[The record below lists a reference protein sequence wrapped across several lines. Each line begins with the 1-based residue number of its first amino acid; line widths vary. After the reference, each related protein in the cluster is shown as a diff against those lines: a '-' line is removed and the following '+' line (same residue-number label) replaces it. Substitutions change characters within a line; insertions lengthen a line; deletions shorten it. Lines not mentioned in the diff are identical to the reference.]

1 MCIKEFD
8 VPVYSIQ
15 KFGFSKC
22 DEWGGAESRGNGA
35 RPVEWMIMND
45 TCATHRSRVPRRS
58 SGRNKRRSDNS
69 GRRERTRP
77 GFYFMF
83 CVWQSSVRGCRFSV
97 MFVYFVIKMWLSVRR
112 FPPPSSRIYEL
123 RYIGAEAR
131 EEGGTRCQ
139 RALAAEWDRG
149 AEKIGQQ
156 EVAETAS
163 GCPKRWC
170 WSKRRT
176 GGTED
181 SLPCSWVEEGWLPSE
196 RERRSRPVR
205 LEAEAC
211 CHPPCLGR
219 SRERGTRCRL
229 PSTRGATAVR
239 QEADEH
245 RAVHQRGPVPSHGTA
260 SEPLSWLRTERQCVR
275 EPDRVFFSSLPSL
288 VSVTPHPSVSFLSPR
303 LSLPPGTPRPPW
315 RAPPGRGG
323 RGGVE
328 RSLVSTP
335 RPARGDGG
343 MWRVG
348 RGREPWERS
357 EAGGVNDNER
367 HLRHSPVSSPT
378 EELRKE

>member
-1 MCIKEFD
+1 MSRKRVNLIA
-8 VPVYSIQ
+8 V
-15 KFGFSKC
+15 C

-77 GFYFMF
+77 GVLV
-83 CVWQSSVRGCRFSV
+83 CALCAAVGREGLPRFICLFIYLLLN
-97 MFVYFVIKMWLSVRR
+97 MLNVRR
-112 FPPPSSRIYEL
+112 FPPPSSRIYQL
-123 RYIGAEAR
+123 CYIGAEAR

-149 AEKIGQQ
+149 AEEIGQQ

-181 SLPCSWVEEGWLPSE
+181 SLPCSWVEEGWLSSE

-211 CHPPCLGR
+211 CHPPCLGEEQGTGDSLPAALDRR
-219 SRERGTRCRL
+219 SHRRPPGGGGASGRPPERSSTIAWHREWAAQLVEDRAAVCPGT
-229 PSTRGATAVR
+229 
-239 QEADEH
+239 
-245 RAVHQRGPVPSHGTA
+245 GP
-260 SEPLSWLRTERQCVR
+260 RF
-275 EPDRVFFSSLPSL
+275 FFSSLPSL
-288 VSVTPHPSVSFLSPR
+288 VSVTPHPSISFSLASSVLTPRYAAAALTGSPR
-303 LSLPPGTPRPPW
+303 ERGEGGSRAQSREYPPACEGRWGYVTSGAGPRAVGT
-315 RAPPGRGG
+315 
-323 RGGVE
+323 E
-328 RSLVSTP
+328 
-335 RPARGDGG
+335 
-343 MWRVG
+343 
-348 RGREPWERS
+348 RGRWS
-357 EAGGVNDNER
+357 EW
-367 HLRHSPVSSPT
+367 
-378 EELRKE
+378 

>member
-1 MCIKEFD
+1 MEDERGPGLDFTLCFVCGSRPRGAAAFLLCLFILLL
-8 VPVYSIQ
+8 
-15 KFGFSKC
+15 KC
-22 DEWGGAESRGNGA
+22 LN
-35 RPVEWMIMND
+35 
-45 TCATHRSRVPRRS
+45 
-58 SGRNKRRSDNS
+58 
-69 GRRERTRP
+69 
-77 GFYFMF
+77 
-83 CVWQSSVRGCRFSV
+83 
-97 MFVYFVIKMWLSVRR
+97 VRR

-181 SLPCSWVEEGWLPSE
+181 SLPCSWDEEGWLPSE

-229 PSTRGATAVR
+229 PSTGGATAVR

-275 EPDRVFFSSLPSL
+275 EPDRDFFFFL
-288 VSVTPHPSVSFLSPR
+288 LSPLSR
-303 LSLPPGTPRPPW
+303 LCHSSSFRLLSLASSVLTPRYAAAALTGSPRERGEGGSRAQSREYPPACEGRW
-315 RAPPGRGG
+315 GYVTSGAGPRA
-323 RGGVE
+323 
-328 RSLVSTP
+328 
-335 RPARGDGG
+335 
-343 MWRVG
+343 VG
-348 RGREPWERS
+348 TERGRWS
-357 EAGGVNDNER
+357 E
-367 HLRHSPVSSPT
+367 
-378 EELRKE
+378 

>member
-1 MCIKEFD
+1 
-8 VPVYSIQ
+8 
-15 KFGFSKC
+15 
-22 DEWGGAESRGNGA
+22 
-35 RPVEWMIMND
+35 MND
-45 TCATHRSRVPRRS
+45 TCATHLSRVPRRS
-58 SGRNKRRSDNS
+58 FGRNKRRSDDI

-97 MFVYFVIKMWLSVRR
+97 MFVYFVIKMCLNVRR

-229 PSTRGATAVR
+229 PSTGGATAVR

-275 EPDRVFFSSLPSL
+275 EPDRVFFFPLSPLSSLSLLILPSPFSRL
-288 VSVTPHPSVSFLSPR
+288 VCPYPQVRRGRPDG
-303 LSLPPGTPRPPW
+303 LPPGE
-315 RAPPGRGG
+315 GG
-323 RGGVE
+323 GGE
-328 RSLVSTP
+328 
-335 RPARGDGG
+335 
-343 MWRVG
+343 
-348 RGREPWERS
+348 
-357 EAGGVNDNER
+357 
-367 HLRHSPVSSPT
+367 
-378 EELRKE
+378 

>member
-1 MCIKEFD
+1 MCL
-8 VPVYSIQ
+8 
-15 KFGFSKC
+15 
-22 DEWGGAESRGNGA
+22 N
-35 RPVEWMIMND
+35 
-45 TCATHRSRVPRRS
+45 
-58 SGRNKRRSDNS
+58 
-69 GRRERTRP
+69 
-77 GFYFMF
+77 
-83 CVWQSSVRGCRFSV
+83 
-97 MFVYFVIKMWLSVRR
+97 VRR
-112 FPPPSSRIYEL
+112 FPPPSSRIYHL
-123 RYIGAEAR
+123 RYIGAETR

-139 RALAAEWDRG
+139 RALAAEGDRG

-229 PSTRGATAVR
+229 PSTGGVTAVR

-275 EPDRVFFSSLPSL
+275 EPDRDFFFFSSLPSL

>member
-1 MCIKEFD
+1 MEDERGPGLDFTLCFVCGSRPRGAAAFLLCLVILLL
-8 VPVYSIQ
+8 
-15 KFGFSKC
+15 KC
-22 DEWGGAESRGNGA
+22 LN
-35 RPVEWMIMND
+35 
-45 TCATHRSRVPRRS
+45 
-58 SGRNKRRSDNS
+58 
-69 GRRERTRP
+69 
-77 GFYFMF
+77 
-83 CVWQSSVRGCRFSV
+83 
-97 MFVYFVIKMWLSVRR
+97 VRR
-112 FPPPSSRIYEL
+112 FPPPSSRTYQL

-139 RALAAEWDRG
+139 RALAAEGDRG

-229 PSTRGATAVR
+229 PSTGGATAVR

-275 EPDRVFFSSLPSL
+275 EPDRVFFF
-288 VSVTPHPSVSFLSPR
+288 FLSPLSR
-303 LSLPPGTPRPPW
+303 LCHSSSFRLLSLASSVLTPRYAAAALTGSPRERGEGGSRAQSREYPPACEGRW
-315 RAPPGRGG
+315 GYVTSGAGPRA
-323 RGGVE
+323 
-328 RSLVSTP
+328 
-335 RPARGDGG
+335 
-343 MWRVG
+343 VG
-348 RGREPWERS
+348 TERGRWS
-357 EAGGVNDNER
+357 E
-367 HLRHSPVSSPT
+367 
-378 EELRKE
+378 